1 MESFLWSFRGRQ
13 ISPGS
18 DYSVLETQHGPM
30 VRSSLLV
37 TSLTDQQLGEYTC
50 TVTNALG
57 RASTTVNLR
66 PIGTYSLSS
75 SNIDT
80 FANHSFA
87 DGLPLL
93 IMVAAAIGGLLLT
106 LVLIVIVVTCRWS
119 AINFLKNLL

>member
-66 PIGTYSLSS
+66 PIGTFSLS

-80 FANHSFA
+80 FANYPFK

-106 LVLIVIVVTCRWS
+106 LVLIVIVVTCR
-119 AINFLKNLL
+119 